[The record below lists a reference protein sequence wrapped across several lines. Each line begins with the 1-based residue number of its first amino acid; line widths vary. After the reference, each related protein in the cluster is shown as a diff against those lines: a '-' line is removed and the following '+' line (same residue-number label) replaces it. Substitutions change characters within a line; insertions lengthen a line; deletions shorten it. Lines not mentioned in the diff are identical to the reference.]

1 MNDAQQIDTN
11 TMSAPNIFTYATSE
25 LSQDAFILWLLD
37 LANPHNAAKD
47 KALCD
52 TAQNFVRLL
61 LDKEDLQITSVDCKK
76 QEHHIDVFAIINER
90 YALIIEDKTNT
101 SEHGNQIKRYSEWVK
116 KQDKYSNLELYCV
129 YYKSGNESKHKLNSL
144 KAKYAEALSG
154 ASFRIIDRKCVL
166 DILQETKSN
175 NAILVDYIDRL
186 KNLQIRTNAF
196 KTSSYNQWDWDAWQ
210 GFYLFLEEKLGKGDW
225 GYVANPS
232 GGFLGYWW
240 HWCPLEIDPTIEL
253 YLQFEQEELCI
264 KAYSKAETQPVFS
277 WTNQIVDFAKLNNLP
292 VRFPKRRRKGKTMT
306 LAIVDLNYLLDI
318 PLNLDSTIQKLITL
332 ESFITQVS
340 KKIKY

>member
-1 MNDAQQIDTN
+1 MNV
-11 TMSAPNIFTYATSE
+11 PNIFTYATSE

-37 LANPHNAAKD
+37 WANPEFEKED

-52 TAQNFVRLL
+52 TAQDFVRLL
-61 LDKEDLQITSVDCKK
+61 LNEKDLKVTSVKCKK
-76 QEHHIDVFAIINER
+76 QEHHIDVFAIINEE
-90 YALIIEDKTNT
+90 YALIVEDKTNT
-101 SEHGNQIKRYSEWVK
+101 SEHGDQIRQYYEWVNK
-116 KQDKYSNLELYCV
+116 EKKYSDLSIHCV
-129 YYKSGNESKHKLNSL
+129 YYKTGNESAFKLTRLTQKYDEEFKSEHFSIVTREEVLELFKHCS
-144 KAKYAEALSG
+144 S
-154 ASFRIIDRKCVL
+154 
-166 DILQETKSN
+166 Q
-175 NAILVDYIDRL
+175 NAIFIDYVANIQSIQDA
-186 KNLQIRTNAF
+186 TNAYLT
-196 KTSSYNQWDWDAWQ
+196 TSSDKWNDLAWQ
-210 GFYLFLEEKLGKGDW
+210 GFYMNLEKELNKGDW

-232 GGFLGYWW
+232 GGFWGFWW

-277 WTNQIVDFAKLNNLP
+277 WTNQIVDFAKSNNLP